1 MYQQYQQPGYPAQQP
16 QAQPQQQ
23 YGVQYPGKQLC
34 NSSSAVGPLLQC
46 PTLSAAVPDPVGQVR
61 VLSCPGACAP
71 YGKWHRNCQEEN
83 TVAVYFV
90 NL

>member
-34 NSSSAVGPLLQC
+34 TAAP
-46 PTLSAAVPDPVGQVR
+46 AVPDPVSFSSWPWGAGQGAELPR
-61 VLSCPGACAP
+61 CPCSLWELAQF
-71 YGKWHRNCQEEN
+71 RNCQEEN
-83 TVAVYFV
+83 TVAVSV
-90 NL
+90 VST